1 MEETQFKDEWPIYSQ
16 QKLVPSHKLKELSDH
31 IRRKNKTIATVNGSF
46 DLLHS
51 GHLHIL
57 FEGACLCDVLIVALN
72 TDDSVARYKGDKRP
86 IITLQ
91 HRLQMMTAIGFVD
104 YVTWFSDDDPRKI
117 LADIRPNVHVNGSE
131 WGENCIEASVVKA
144 GGGKLH
150 IVQLV
155 EGLSTSKII
164 KKIKDSPCAK

>member
-1 MEETQFKDEWPIYSQ
+1 
-16 QKLVPSHKLKELSDH
+16 
-31 IRRKNKTIATVNGSF
+31 
-46 DLLHS
+46 
-51 GHLHIL
+51 
-57 FEGACLCDVLIVALN
+57 
-72 TDDSVARYKGDKRP
+72 
-86 IITLQ
+86 
-91 HRLQMMTAIGFVD
+91 MMTAIGFVD